1 MDGGG
6 GRGRKAQRD
15 EKKDRVMENI
25 LANKA
30 EALGKTAEAAKMLV
44 ESLSQMKV
52 IASDAEASVK
62 TERVGTRVMEN

>member
-1 MDGGG
+1 
-6 GRGRKAQRD
+6 
-15 EKKDRVMENI
+15 MENI

-30 EALGKTAEAAKMLV
+30 EVLGKTAEAAKMLV